1 MQKRKQVLFI
11 SFFVILLFPFLNG
24 KLHLIKSGQLQ
35 GYFTNADDVDF
46 SWDKW
51 FDATFAKNKSDYI
64 NDHFGFRE
72 DFVRLSGQ
80 IDFTLFTKV
89 DYGSA
94 VISKDHNLYYD
105 NYIDDYIG
113 KDFMGY
119 DTIAHIMKRVKAI
132 QDTLSHLG
140 KSLIVVYVPSKA
152 FYNAES
158 MPEIKKCYLG
168 GKSNYSLF
176 LKLSDSLHINNID
189 LNSWFISLKGKTQDS
204 LFTKQ
209 GIHWTWYGAFLGGD
223 SIAKY
228 IEKLKNI
235 SLPHPT
241 FTKIEHTTKAK
252 GTDNDMATIL
262 NLALPVANETFSYPE
277 ATYDTS
283 KVKQKLNI
291 IFIGDSFVWTTLE
304 NGFMSNVYKEWQFW
318 FYNKEVF
325 YNKNNPHARDAK
337 MENYD
342 WKKAIEKTDCIVLMN
357 TTASLKSIGS
367 GFIDNAYEY
376 YYPRK

>member
-11 SFFVILLFPFLNG
+11 SFFLILIFPLLNG
-24 KLHLIKSGQLQ
+24 SLHIIKSGRLQ
-35 GYFTNADDVDF
+35 GYYTDAADVDF

-51 FDATFAKNKSDYI
+51 FNATFSKNKSDYI

-72 DFVRLSGQ
+72 DFVRFSGQ

-89 DYGSA
+89 NYGSA
-94 VISKDHNLYYD
+94 VIAKDHSLYYD

-113 KDFMGY
+113 KDFMGN
-119 DTIAHIMKRVKAI
+119 DSILHIMRKVKAI

-152 FYNAES
+152 FYNSES
-158 MPEIKKCYLG
+158 MPEINKCYLG
-168 GKSNYSLF
+168 GKSNYSQF
-176 LKLSDSLHINNID
+176 LKLGDSLHINQVD
-189 LNSWFISLKGKTQDS
+189 LNSWFISLRGKTQDS
-204 LFTKQ
+204 VFTKQ
-209 GIHWTWYGAFLGGD
+209 GIHWTCYGAFLGAD
-223 SIAKY
+223 SVARY

-235 SLPHPT
+235 SLPHPI
-241 FTKIEHTTKAK
+241 FTKIEHTTKAI

-262 NLALPVANETFSYPE
+262 NLALPVANEIFSYPL
-277 ATYDTS
+277 AVYDTD
-283 KVKQKLNI
+283 KIKQKLNI
-291 IFIGDSFVWTTLE
+291 IFLGDSFVWTTIE
-304 NGFMSNVYKEWQFW
+304 NGFMLNVYKEWQFW
-318 FYNKEVF
+318 FYFKEVY

-342 WKKAIEKTDCIVLMN
+342 WKKALANSDCLVLMY
-357 TTASLKSIGS
+357 TTASLKDLGN

-376 YYPRK
+376 YYPQK